1 MRYVIWALKLLVFIL
16 LLALAMQNTLPVTL
30 HLFLG
35 YVWEAPLI
43 VLLLAFFSTGA
54 ALGLMAGFVYYLR
67 LRRELKVL
75 KKELR
80 QRSAPMSSVVDD
92 PSDAI
97 AN

>member
-43 VLLLAFFSTGA
+43 VLLLA
-54 ALGLMAGFVYYLR
+54 GFVYYLR
-67 LRRELKVL
+67 LRRELTVL